1 MNKSKAALAVSRIAS
16 IIQLV
21 AGVFL
26 LFIFGIC
33 TIMYFSDEQYRAGLD
48 SSFLA
53 FCLIF
58 DVIGI
63 VLILFSRKRSKL
75 IKEFKKYVSYISA
88 DPSGSIANLASSVGT
103 SQDVVKK
110 NLELMIKR
118 KYFVNARIDQGK
130 NCIVIGSG
138 AKSNQENQVQAN
150 QAQTQTQTASQSAP
164 KIQYVT
170 VTCKCCGGINKVAK
184 GSVMECDFCGSPING

>member
-33 TIMYFSDEQYRAGLD
+33 TIMYFNDEQYRAGLD
-48 SSFLA
+48 GSFLV
-53 FCLIF
+53 FFLTF

-138 AKSNQENQVQAN
+138 VKSSQQNGTQSN
-150 QAQTQTQTASQSAP
+150 QAQTQTTAQSMP

-170 VTCKCCGGINKVAK
+170 VTCKCCGGINKIAK
-184 GSVMECDFCGSPING
+184 DSVMECDFCGSPING